1 MARFPASS
9 VLYTVLLASL
19 LPRAAPQTIS
29 TSTPVPPLQWINLSS
44 RLQGSDNAPPPL
56 KDAAIGYDETTRN
69 IIIFGGESEN
79 GFPQSTTYLL
89 NLDSLTWSK
98 PSPPDN
104 LNDSPD
110 ARSAAITGYDAASS
124 YRSGFVVIG
133 GKSRDG
139 QGLSDVWE
147 FDFNNQFWA
156 QVSVSEGGPSGRWGA
171 SGGIDS
177 RTASDSLNNTFYVAG
192 GYDGSQISRL
202 SDVWELHISGVLSPN
217 LPNEVAGSWSQ
228 VSVDDLPRKIGQAGT
243 VIGQT
248 IVAAGGCNS
257 TSTDG
262 DSCAV
267 GDSYVISTSDGQVI
281 SPGACPAGRRGASLV
296 PNMNSYSNS
305 FSSQVFYILGTF
317 DSSRWDD
324 GGGLDKGEVSVLDT
338 NTGTWARVIP
348 SGDPD
353 SDDATPT
360 PREGAAAITYTRGLV
375 GSHRSQS
382 VDTIV
387 FGGRDASG
395 KYLNEVWLLRAYDG
409 SISSSGSW
417 SGGSGDLESGADAS
431 GAGVTVNY
439 MDKCASALTATSS
452 GTSTSAGPSATHGPS
467 PTQSSAP
474 SAGVAPYPYNTSANH
489 KVLSAVSVVLLYP
502 AALIFRLS
510 SSSFTA
516 FAQPARHVLGVYSAM
531 LLALAAYA
539 LGIAGLATSFTS
551 LTSTSSSATLS
562 RRDSPVRTHLDTAH
576 GRAGL
581 VLFILL
587 YAVLPVLLLVRLG
600 SRKFRNRSESP
611 GSESGQQEP
620 KGSALEMKGSPSTP
634 PQPRARSPTQSLTSS
649 TEPRPRTMSLP
660 LSGPTAAS
668 TESSGEGGKR
678 SFEVLNRG
686 RGPSRP
692 ATSMSYSSPHVL
704 SRSLGEL
711 DWLQRRRSLNT
722 VGELDYAITQVLR
735 QHTQPATPNTT
746 DALMGPSQEVVSQ
759 PSIPEYP
766 APGEIATR
774 VLFHAALLAV
784 SALCLVALYLRA
796 PVWSFAVFLVWVVG
810 FYAAMLVLAWRGT
823 PLRSTLTA
831 VVYRLRGKPIP
842 PRDTS
847 TIASAPIGESGQYP
861 FPTNVGSVA
870 GRSPYVHT
878 PMAYRATNDD
888 GTSSHPL
895 SADGHYDDDED
906 EDEDVQQRRMEEE
919 LDRRDVSIVTVPKRR
934 LWVANPS

>member
-562 RRDSPVRTHLDTAH
+562 
-576 GRAGL
+576 
-581 VLFILL
+581 
-587 YAVLPVLLLVRLG
+587 
-600 SRKFRNRSESP
+600 
-611 GSESGQQEP
+611 
-620 KGSALEMKGSPSTP
+620 
-634 PQPRARSPTQSLTSS
+634 
-649 TEPRPRTMSLP
+649 
-660 LSGPTAAS
+660 
-668 TESSGEGGKR
+668 
-678 SFEVLNRG
+678 
-686 RGPSRP
+686 
-692 ATSMSYSSPHVL
+692 
-704 SRSLGEL
+704 EL

-746 DALMGPSQEVVSQ
+746 DALMGPSQEVSQ

-766 APGEIATR
+766 APGEIATHL
-774 VLFHAALLAV
+774 LFHAALLAV

-810 FYAAMLVLAWRGT
+810 FYAAMLVLAWRGM
-823 PLRSTLTA
+823 PPRSTLTA

-878 PMAYRATNDD
+878 PTAYRATNDD